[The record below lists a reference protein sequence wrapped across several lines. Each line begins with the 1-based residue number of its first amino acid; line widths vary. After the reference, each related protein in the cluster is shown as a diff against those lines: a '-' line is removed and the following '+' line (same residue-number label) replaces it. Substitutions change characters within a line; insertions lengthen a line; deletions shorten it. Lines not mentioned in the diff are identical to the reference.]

1 MVNKVGKFKLGSVVM
16 LSALAI
22 ERKIFKKLDS
32 VFVVVGFC
40 RDADCVSVVKVGNSP
55 KSRQTIHVSYLE
67 FIHE

>member
-1 MVNKVGKFKLGSVVM
+1 MINKVGKFKLGSVVM

-40 RDADCVSVVKVGNSP
+40 RDADCVTVVKEGNSP
-55 KSRQTIHVSYLE
+55 KSKQQINVAFLKLA
-67 FIHE
+67 HE